1 MAPRK
6 VSSST
11 PLLDDLG
18 PVKVKPYCPV
28 TVEPIL
34 LFVGVYGGYWEGV
47 WGGQQQYIYYSLGN
61 GTVHK
66 NSGAVCGDNNSSDPV
81 GTGRG
86 VPAGG
91 GYREGVC
98 GRDPLQQ
105 YIYCSLWNGTVHNS
119 SKCGDYNSSDLGGQQ
134 TQAEAS
140 QWLTYLQLCSS
151 LPSLLI
157 AAILGPMS
165 DKVGRKVAIVTP
177 VIGALAS
184 LLCAALVVYLNLPLQ
199 VFLPGALLY
208 GMLGSSTTL
217 YSGCFAYL
225 TDITKPGNSRAMR
238 MAILE
243 SCLGIAAVV
252 GVLTGNLWLGVLGV
266 PLGFQEPFFFAA
278 GLAAFSLL
286 YAMFGIKETCPKR
299 SGQKVFTLASVS
311 GMVHLVRHSFKTGQ
325 WKLGVILVV
334 FFLNAGIYVTSSG
347 IVTLTVIA
355 PPYCW
360 TPDLLGYFYVA
371 ICAGFVVSVLG
382 IKLLGKC
389 LSSYGLMHVGFLSGA
404 DAFVVVD
411 DDDDGAD
418 GDDDDGDDDVDDD
431 DDDSMPAPL
440 MKAVMSKMVPQT
452 QQGSLFALIACTESL
467 AGVLFV
473 PVWNSVFG
481 ATVFLMPGLVFLC
494 FAGVL
499 LIQIALVG
507 LCGCLSPGH
516 ACTTHEGRHVQNG
529 SLFALIACTESLA
542 GVLFVPV
549 WNSVFGATVFLM
561 PGLVFLCFAGVLL
574 IQIALVGVVQCHKR
588 PTTYEVME
596 DDNDHIN

>member
-34 LFVGVYGGYWEGV
+34 LFVCTAIIMVNPL
-47 WGGQQQYIYYSLGN
+47 QQQYIYYSLGN
-61 GTVHK
+61 GTVH
-66 NSGAVCGDNNSSDPV
+66 NSSGAV
-81 GTGRG
+81 
-86 VPAGG
+86 
-91 GYREGVC
+91 
-98 GRDPLQQ
+98 
-105 YIYCSLWNGTVHNS
+105 
-119 SKCGDYNSSDLGGQQ
+119 CGDYNSSDPGGQQ

-177 VIGALAS
+177 VIGALAM
-184 LLCAALVVYLNLPLQ
+184 LLCSALVVYLNLPLQ

-311 GMVHLVRHSFKTGQ
+311 GMLHLVRHSFKTGQ
-325 WKLGVILVV
+325 WRLGVILVV
-334 FFLNAGIYVTSSG
+334 FFLNAGIYVTQSG

-360 TPDLLGYFYVA
+360 TPDLLGYFYVT

-404 DAFVVVD
+404 AGFVIQALAVYTPDRNAAFYS
-411 DDDDGAD
+411 ASAAACLQ
-418 GDDDDGDDDVDDD
+418 
-431 DDDSMPAPL
+431 SMPAPL

-452 QQGSLFALIACTESL
+452 QQGSLFALIACIESL

-494 FAGVL
+494 FAGT
-499 LIQIALVG
+499 LIIQ
-507 LCGCLSPGH
+507 S
-516 ACTTHEGRHVQNG
+516 
-529 SLFALIACTESLA
+529 ALI
-542 GVLFVPV
+542 
-549 WNSVFGATVFLM
+549 
-561 PGLVFLCFAGVLL
+561 
-574 IQIALVGVVQCHKR
+574 GVVQCHKR
-588 PTTYEVME
+588 PTTYEVLE